1 MAVRVSTVFS
11 AIDTATVPV
20 PDWLAPD
27 VMVANAAFDVAVHA
41 QPLLVV
47 TPTDALAAVPAM
59 LSAVV
64 DSAYVHAVGCGV
76 GEDGDRESEHD
87 AQRVN
92 ATTVIENRSL
102 IDRA

>member
-1 MAVRVSTVFS
+1 MAVRVSPVFS

-27 VMVANAAFDVAVHA
+27 VMAANAAFDVAVHA

-47 TPTDALAAVPAM
+47 TPTDALAPVPAM

-64 DSAYVHAVGCGV
+64 DNANVHAVGCGV
-76 GEDGDRESEHD
+76 GDDGDRESEHD
-87 AQRVN
+87 APSVN
-92 ATTVIENRSL
+92 TTTAIGNRSL